1 MAVATFKAKNVF
13 GIAYPV
19 AGRNDAKIHVSPDR
33 RCEPA
38 STHVRA
44 SGRGA
49 GSKPTFAGVTFADVL
64 EFGPTKAHIRAMKSH
79 SSITVIVAV
88 LIIVVSMAFLFRWH
102 VVSSSI
108 GLQRIDRWTGHLQI
122 CNLANG
128 KIICVDE

>member
-1 MAVATFKAKNVF
+1 MRIRISFGARGVAAGWLFRVGAET
-13 GIAYPV
+13 GIGGAP
-19 AGRNDAKIHVSPDR
+19 GISSCSGHP
-33 RCEPA
+33 

-44 SGRGA
+44 GSGNL
-49 GSKPTFAGVTFADVL
+49 L
-64 EFGPTKAHIRAMKSH
+64 EFGPAKAHIRIMKGH

-122 CNLANG
+122 CNLVNG